1 MNEYQRKIEQIKND
15 RLGEERVN
23 KQGCTMRIVEYYN
36 ANNIIVE
43 LEGCKHSRV
52 HTTYQNFNNLE
63 VKSPY
68 FPSVYGVG
76 IIGEKYPVKINGK
89 ITKEYGAWKRM
100 LERCYSEKLKT
111 KRPTYENAI
120 CCDEWLYFENFYE
133 WLHKQDNFDK
143 WYSGEKW
150 GLDKDIIIKGNKI
163 YSPDYC
169 CLVPLNVNNLFTKHD
184 NNRGAFPIGVSKDKD
199 MFRVGCR
206 NPFDDENLYLGD
218 YSTERHAFQVYKK
231 YKENIIK
238 QVAQEEYAKGNITK
252 KCFDAMMNYEVEI
265 TD

>member
-1 MNEYQRKIEQIKND
+1 
-15 RLGEERVN
+15 
-23 KQGCTMRIVEYYN
+23 
-36 ANNIIVE
+36 
-43 LEGCKHSRV
+43 
-52 HTTYQNFNNLE
+52 
-63 VKSPY
+63 
-68 FPSVYGVG
+68 
-76 IIGEKYPVKINGK
+76 
-89 ITKEYGAWKRM
+89 M
-100 LERCYSEKLKT
+100 LERCYSKKLKA

-150 GLDKDIIIKGNKI
+150 GLDKDIIMKGNKV
-163 YSPDYC
+163 YSPDSC

-184 NNRGAFPIGVSKDKD
+184 NDRGAFPIGVSKDKD

-218 YSTERHAFQVYKK
+218 YSTERQAFQVYKK

-238 QVAQEEYAKGNITK
+238 QVAQEEYNKGNITK
-252 KCFDAMMNYEVEI
+252 RCYEAMINYQVEI